1 MRPTNHKKLACI
13 CRHVFYFS
21 LIYWYGTENLS
32 SQKEEAMDERMNRM
46 AQQLGRNPA
55 ALRALMQSRDG
66 QALMRMLT
74 QQDQGA
80 SLQRAVQSAARGDTA
95 EMAQMVQ
102 KLMQSPDGAELIDR
116 INQATRK

>member
-1 MRPTNHKKLACI
+1 
-13 CRHVFYFS
+13 
-21 LIYWYGTENLS
+21 
-32 SQKEEAMDERMNRM
+32 
-46 AQQLGRNPA
+46 
-55 ALRALMQSRDG
+55 
-66 QALMRMLT
+66 MRMLT